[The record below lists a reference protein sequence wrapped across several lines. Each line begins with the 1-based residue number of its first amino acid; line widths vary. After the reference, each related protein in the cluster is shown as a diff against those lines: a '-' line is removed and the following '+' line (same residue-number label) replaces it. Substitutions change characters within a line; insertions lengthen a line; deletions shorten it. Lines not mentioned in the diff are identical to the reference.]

1 MKLVKLTGRS
11 TGLAKEIV
19 STFNNWGFE
28 VRGYGIGDIDLE
40 NTQSVVEAVR
50 DADVFINNANYKF
63 TQTEILYELF
73 KVWKDD
79 SSKHIINISSRA
91 AQPNISKGYLYAAQK
106 AALEHLAN
114 NLVYNSDKKCRISTI
129 ALGLLNGVEHS
140 TPYSNVVTA
149 IAGIIDSPIDCETVH
164 LSIQH
169 TENYQT
175 VQALKAARLKNGNK
189 K

>member
-11 TGLAKEIV
+11 TGLAKEIIT
-19 STFNNWGFE
+19 TFGEWGFD
-28 VRGYGIGDIDLE
+28 VRGYGVGDIDLE
-40 NTQSVVEAVR
+40 NTQSVVELMR

-79 SSKHIINISSRA
+79 PNKHIINISSRA

-140 TPYSNVVTA
+140 TPYSSVVTE
-149 IAGIIDSPIDCETVH
+149 IAKIIDSPLNCETVH
-164 LSIQH
+164 ITLQH
-169 TENYQT
+169 SENYQ
-175 VQALKAARLKNGNK
+175 VIQALKAARLKNGNK